1 MLPIRTAV
9 RVALLLLTAGW
20 ILPAPAQNALTL
32 EVGRWEA
39 TPGGRLSAGAAGV
52 AGDEVD
58 VDQDLGFDESEQV
71 WQGSACIGTVHQVCL
86 SYLDLGFQGR
96 LETEEDFLLGATEY
110 PAGTALRSALDVQA
124 MGGGYRYA
132 SGGDNW
138 ASGFQLELQW
148 VELELVAS
156 ELDGPKERNELRQ
169 ALPVVGFFADWKPAF
184 FLSLGGIL
192 RFGAWDW
199 QESSLTLVDAQ
210 ASARLL
216 FHPFI
221 LGGGYRYL
229 ALQGDDTSQPME
241 VDLSFSGPV
250 LYAGLTF

>member
-1 MLPIRTAV
+1 MSPNRTAA
-9 RVALLLLTAGW
+9 RAALLLLTAGW
-20 ILPAPAQNALTL
+20 TLPAPAQNAFTL

-39 TPGGRLSAGAAGV
+39 TPDGRLSAGAAGV

-58 VDQDLGFDESEQV
+58 VDQDLGFDESDQV
-71 WQGSACIGTVHQVCL
+71 WQGSAYLGTVHQVCL
-86 SYLDLGFQGR
+86 SYLDLGLQSRF
-96 LETEEDFLLGATEY
+96 ETEEEFLLGATEY
-110 PAGTALRSALDVQA
+110 PAGTALRNTLDVQA
-124 MGGGYRYA
+124 VGGGYRYA
-132 SGGDNW
+132 AGGDNW

-156 ELDGPKERNELRQ
+156 DPEGQKERSDLRQ
-169 ALPVVGFFADWKPAF
+169 ALPVAGFFADWKPAF
-184 FLSLGGIL
+184 FLSLGGVL

-199 QESSLTLVDAQ
+199 QETSLTLMDAQ

-241 VDLSFSGPV
+241 VDLTFSGPV